1 MGPIDAR
8 NLLIENLDQD
18 QQEDPIYI
26 LSFNNYQMNI
36 RDLVS
41 GKKYFDGMY
50 VWMKGMNIFLGRDKR
65 ISDGMFQDQRF

>member
-8 NLLIENLDQD
+8 HLLIKDLDQD

-50 VWMKGMNIFLGRDKR
+50 VWMKGMNIF
-65 ISDGMFQDQRF
+65 